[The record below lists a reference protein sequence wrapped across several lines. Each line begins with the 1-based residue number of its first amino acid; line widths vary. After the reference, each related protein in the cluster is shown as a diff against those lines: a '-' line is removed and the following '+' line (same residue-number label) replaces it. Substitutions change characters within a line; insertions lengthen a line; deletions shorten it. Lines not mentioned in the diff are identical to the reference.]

1 MDGLVVALQRSQDQ
15 VQQLQRDMLNAEA
28 AGRPDEVARLRQAL
42 RGATQSLALQQAAAR
57 VDFQRIY
64 ELRNPA
70 VAMIWTEFG
79 PGDVTTGTA
88 FAVTPDGVMITNRHV
103 IYGQDGSRRPR
114 RLAIQF
120 SNSAQVWRATVLG
133 ASDGADDVAA
143 IRVQGIVGQV
153 PTIPLPDSVTTRTG
167 DPIAT
172 IGFPRGLDLPMRT
185 SGEENL
191 VRTTLTAGTIAKT
204 LPDLL
209 QIDGYGAEGASG
221 SPIFDAAGNLLGV
234 LYGGEAGTNGRVVY
248 AVPVPYITSL
258 LTSLNISF

>member
-1 MDGLVVALQRSQDQ
+1 LVAALQRSQDQ
-15 VQQLQRDMLNAEA
+15 VQQLQRDLVSAEA
-28 AGRPDEVARLRQAL
+28 AGQTSEVARLRRAL
-42 RGATQSLALQQAAAR
+42 TGATQSLALQQAAAR

-103 IYGQDGSRRPR
+103 VYGADGSRQPR

-120 SNSAQVWRATVLG
+120 SNSRQVWRATALG
-133 ASDGADDVAA
+133 ASAEADLAA

-172 IGFPRGLDLPMRT
+172 IGFPLGTELPMRGR
-185 SGEENL
+185 GEENL
-191 VRTTLTAGTIAKT
+191 VRTTLTAGTIAKA
-204 LPDLL
+204 LPDEL

-221 SPIFDAAGNLLGV
+221 SPIFDGAGNLLGV
-234 LYGGEAGTNGRVVY
+234 LYGGEAGSNGRVVY
-248 AVPVPYITSL
+248 AVPVPYVTAL
-258 LTSLNISF
+258 LASLNISF